1 MFEEY
6 NDVVTVPEMC
16 QMLIIGINN
25 AYKLLENGD
34 IKGFRNGKNW
44 RIPKIAVE
52 EYLYRVTGL
61 KK

>member
-1 MFEEY
+1 MYEEY

-16 QMLIIGINN
+16 QMLLIGINN
-25 AYKLLENGD
+25 AYKLLESGK
-34 IKGFRNGKNW
+34 IKGFRNGRTW

-52 EYLYRVTGL
+52 EYLYQVTGL